1 MVNPTSSRLQAIQT
15 AREVLKNAPVY
26 LDTETTGLGN
36 TDEIVE
42 ISVVDSPGNVLVD
55 TFVKPSRSIPV
66 EAINIHGITDE
77 MVQKAPAW
85 PILWSQVRCFL
96 VGKVIVAYSA
106 DFDMRMMKQSHD
118 RYRIPWKENLQPF
131 DLLKLYAQFRGEW
144 DSNRRSWKYFTL
156 DSAGKASGISL
167 PNSHRSLADTLLARA
182 LLIYIADFNV

>member
-1 MVNPTSSRLQAIQT
+1 MVNPSSSRLQAIQT

-26 LDTETTGLGN
+26 LDTETTGLGS

-42 ISVVDSPGNVLVD
+42 ISVVDTYGIVLVN
-55 TFVKPSRSIPV
+55 TFVKPSRTIPA

-85 PILWSQVRCFL
+85 PILWSQVRSFL
-96 VGKVIVAYSA
+96 VGKVVVAYNS

-131 DLLKLYAQFRGEW
+131 DLLKLYAQFHGEW
-144 DSNRRSWKYFTL
+144 DSNRRSWKYFSL
-156 DSAGKASGISL
+156 DKAGKASGISL
-167 PNSHRSLADTLLARA
+167 PNSHRSLADTFLARA
-182 LLIYIADFNV
+182 LLIYIAGFNT

>member
-1 MVNPTSSRLQAIQT
+1 MVNPSSSRLQAIQT

-26 LDTETTGLGN
+26 LDTETTGLGS

-42 ISVVDSPGNVLVD
+42 ISVVDTYGIVLVN
-55 TFVKPSRSIPV
+55 TFVKPSRTIPA

-85 PILWSQVRCFL
+85 PILWSQVRFFL
-96 VGKVIVAYSA
+96 VGKVVVAYNS

-131 DLLKLYAQFRGEW
+131 DLLKLYAQYRGEW

>member
-1 MVNPTSSRLQAIQT
+1 MVNPSSSRLQAIQT

-26 LDTETTGLGN
+26 LDTETTGLGS

-42 ISVVDSPGNVLVD
+42 ISVVDTYGIVLVN
-55 TFVKPSRSIPV
+55 TFVKPSRTIPA

-85 PILWSQVRCFL
+85 PILWSQVRSFL
-96 VGKVIVAYSA
+96 VGKVVVAYNS

-131 DLLKLYAQFRGEW
+131 DLLKLYAQFHSEW
-144 DSNRRSWKYFTL
+144 DSNRRSWKYFSL
-156 DSAGKASGISL
+156 DKAGKASGISL
-167 PNSHRSLADTLLARA
+167 PNSHRSLADTFLARA
-182 LLIYIADFNV
+182 LLIYIAEFNA